1 MEKPLLPPK
10 SDSDARAKLSTWG
23 SAGPAGPAVI
33 RLKYLEIFGDFRK
46 YFFDEILFPGAWR
59 CSFSVSLVEVDDII
73 KAVDI

>member
-33 RLKYLEIFGDFRK
+33 RLKYLE
-46 YFFDEILFPGAWR
+46 FF
-59 CSFSVSLVEVDDII
+59 
-73 KAVDI
+73 